1 MQIIFYNYTGKI
13 NVLYK
18 TLDTSTAITM
28 TGTLRRGT
36 SIITPTIDVQ
46 TDLATFKSYN
56 YCYIPDFHRYYFI
69 MDRVSVTSSLIRLT
83 MNCDTLRSYNYRIDK
98 SHCYI
103 QRASIGYDTTVKDD
117 NRAFRGVATKTYL
130 DLDKKNPSA
139 WCSTLAYNP
148 FLRWN
153 DLNDDTC
160 KYIVTFSCY
169 DESITLTTQKRSNR
183 TAIPTGL
190 WNILKN
196 RNGTGVGTTDN
207 TLTSQYMG
215 TNHNRGCIVCN
226 AKAVQKIAGW
236 VLTHDKEIQ
245 ESGSVDIRIFPI
257 NYPYDTTQKPVK
269 AIYINTAKGYINFE
283 DDELVYYTD
292 GAVISG
298 NDFYLDYSGMKA
310 IYGKSLWR
318 MVQLDKYRLWV
329 PYLGWVDLDRNI
341 FLQNMAN
348 HPEEKS
354 FHIATE
360 YIINPYTGKAY
371 VFIYNPEHEIMLFR
385 KECDRSIDV
394 PITYS
399 NMQSNR
405 DKATSIATATILKMA
420 VATLGIISSIALG
433 PLGAGITAGALAGAS
448 VAGGALAFAG
458 SEAKGIVQLTQL
470 RDVTATE
477 LSNTNSYGYAP
488 NKFMLEIT
496 FTNPIVD
503 DYPEEDFKTY
513 LYEIGLPV
521 NKFTTI
527 TALLSDSSNGSET
540 PSSSYEF
547 IIASSCDIKLVD
559 GMTIGERD
567 KIVSLLSNGVYT
579 HET

>member
-1 MQIIFYNYTGKI
+1 MQIIFYNYTGKT

-18 TLDTSTAITM
+18 TLDTSTAITR

-36 SIITPTIDVQ
+36 SIITPSIDVQ

-103 QRASIGYDTTVKDD
+103 ERASIGYDSTVKDD

-130 DLDKKNPSA
+130 DLDKKHPSA
-139 WCSTLAYNP
+139 WCSTLGTNP
-148 FLRWN
+148 FIRWN

-169 DESITLTTQKRSNR
+169 DETITLGTQKRSNR
-183 TAIPTGL
+183 TTIPNSL

-196 RNGTGVGTTDN
+196 INGTGVGTTN
-207 TLTSQYMG
+207 NVLTSQYMG
-215 TNHNRGCIVCN
+215 TNQNMGCIVCN
-226 AKAVQKIAGW
+226 AKAVRKISGW
-236 VLTHDKEIQ
+236 VLTHDKEIKD
-245 ESGSVDIRIFPI
+245 SGSVDIRIFPI
-257 NYPYDTTQKPVK
+257 EYPYDTTQKSVK
-269 AIYINTAKGYINFE
+269 AIYINTAKGYINFG

-298 NDFYLDYSGMKA
+298 NDFYLEYSGRKS

-318 MVQLDKYRLWV
+318 LTQLDKYRLWI
-329 PYLGWVDLDRNI
+329 PYLGWIDLDRNI
-341 FLQNMAN
+341 FLQTMEQY
-348 HPEEKS
+348 PEETS
-354 FHIATE
+354 FHVATE
-360 YIINPYTGKAY
+360 FILNPYTGKAY
-371 VFIYNPEHEIMLFR
+371 VYVYNPEHEIMLFR
-385 KECDRSIDV
+385 KECDRSINV

-399 NMQSNR
+399 NIQSND
-405 DKATSIATATILKMA
+405 DKFNNTALNRTIKMVGAGIAILA
-420 VATLGIISSIALG
+420 GLFAG
-433 PLGAGITAGALAGAS
+433 PLGTGATLATTAAIASGGLGLAGA
-448 VAGGALAFAG
+448 AAKAL
-458 SEAKGIVQLTQL
+458 VQVNQL
-470 RDVTATE
+470 RDLTATD
-477 LSNTNSYGYAP
+477 LTNTNSYGYAP

-496 FTNPIVD
+496 FMNPIVN

-513 LYEIGLPV
+513 LYESGLPV
-521 NKFTTI
+521 NKYTTI

-540 PSSSYEF
+540 PSSSYEY
-547 IIASSCDIKLVD
+547 IVASSCDIKLID

>member
-1 MQIIFYNYTGKI
+1 MQIIFYNYTGKT

-18 TLDTSTAITM
+18 TLDTSTAITR

-36 SIITPTIDVQ
+36 SIITPSIDVQ

-69 MDRVSVTSSLIRLT
+69 IDRVSITSDFIRLT

-103 QRASIGYDTTVKDD
+103 ERASIGYDSTVKDD
-117 NRAFRGVATKTYL
+117 NRAFRGLATKTYL

-139 WCSTLAYNP
+139 FCQSQRINP
-148 FLRWN
+148 FIRWN
-153 DLNDDTC
+153 DLTADTC
-160 KYIVTFSCY
+160 KYIVTFSAY
-169 DESITLTTQKRSNR
+169 DETVTLQNQKLSNGSIIPPHLFNIISNMNGHDSG
-183 TAIPTGL
+183 T
-190 WNILKN
+190 KN
-196 RNGTGVGTTDN
+196 V
-207 TLTSQYMG
+207 LTSQYMG
-215 TNHNRGCIVCN
+215 TNENMGCIVCN
-226 AKAVQKIAGW
+226 AKAVQKISGW
-236 VLTHDKEIQ
+236 ILTHDKEIKD
-245 ESGSVDIRIFPI
+245 SGSVDIRIFPI
-257 NYPYDTTQKPVK
+257 NYPYSHEQKPVK

-292 GAVISG
+292 GAVITGSIFQF
-298 NDFYLDYSGMKA
+298 DFSGMNA

-318 MVQLDKYRLWV
+318 MTQLDKYRLWV
-329 PYLGWVDLDRNI
+329 PYLGWIDLDRNI
-341 FLQNMAN
+341 LAENMIN
-348 HPEEKS
+348 HPEEKI
-354 FHIATE
+354 FIIETD

-371 VFIYNPEHEIMLFR
+371 VYGYNPDHEIMLFR

-433 PLGAGITAGALAGAS
+433 PLGAGITAGAVAGAS

-470 RDVTATE
+470 RDATSTE

-488 NKFMLEIT
+488 NKFRLEIT
-496 FTNPIVD
+496 FTNPIVN
-503 DYPEEDFKTY
+503 DYPEEEFKSY
-513 LYEIGLPV
+513 LYETGLPV

-527 TALLSDSSNGSET
+527 TALLSDSSNGAET
-540 PSSSYEF
+540 PSSSYEY
-547 IIASSCDIKLVD
+547 IVASSCDIKLID

>member
-1 MQIIFYNYTGKI
+1 MQIIFYNYGGKT

-18 TLDTSTAITM
+18 TLDPSTAITR

-36 SIITPTIDVQ
+36 SIITPSIDVQ

-56 YCYIPDFHRYYFI
+56 YCYIPDFHRYYYI
-69 MDRVSVTSSLIRLT
+69 MDRVSVNSSLIRLT

-103 QRASIGYDTTVKDD
+103 ERASIGYDTTIKDD
-117 NRAFRGVATKTYL
+117 NRAFRGLATKTYL

-139 WCSTLAYNP
+139 FCQSQRINP
-148 FLRWN
+148 FIRWN
-153 DLNDDTC
+153 DLNEDTC

-169 DESITLTTQKRSNR
+169 DETITLQNQKLS
-183 TAIPTGL
+183 
-190 WNILKN
+190 
-196 RNGTGVGTTDN
+196 NGTIIPYHLFNIISNMNGHDSGTKN
-207 TLTSQYMG
+207 VLTSQYMG
-215 TNHNRGCIVCN
+215 TNDNMGCIVCN
-226 AKAVQKIAGW
+226 AKAVKKISGW
-236 VLTHDKEIQ
+236 VLTHDTEIKN
-245 ESGSVDIRIFPI
+245 SGSVDIRIFPI
-257 NYPYDTTQKPVK
+257 NYPYSHSQKPVK

-292 GAVISG
+292 SAVITGSIFSFEF
-298 NDFYLDYSGMKA
+298 NGMNA

-318 MVQLDKYRLWV
+318 MTQLDKYRLWV

-341 FLQNMAN
+341 LATYMINN
-348 HPEEKS
+348 PEEKI
-354 FHIATE
+354 FTIETD

-371 VFIYNPEHEIMLFR
+371 VYVYNPDHEIMLFR

-399 NMQSNR
+399 NMQSNN
-405 DKATSIATATILKMA
+405 DKEANNATAMTIKMVTSI
-420 VATLGIISSIALG
+420 
-433 PLGAGITAGALAGAS
+433 LGAIGSIFLAPTTAGASIGAAAGVLGMIS
-448 VAGGALAFAG
+448 AGVKGLFAD
-458 SEAKGIVQLTQL
+458 SQI

-477 LSNTNSYGYAP
+477 ITNVNSYGYAP
-488 NKFMLEIT
+488 NKFRLEIT
-496 FTNPIVD
+496 FFNPIVN
-503 DYPEEDFKTY
+503 DYPEAEFKDYIHET
-513 LYEIGLPV
+513 GLPV

-527 TALLSDSSNGSET
+527 TALLSDSSNGAET
-540 PSSSYEF
+540 PSSSSEF
-547 IIASSCDIKLVD
+547 IIASSCDIKLID

-567 KIVSLLSNGVYT
+567 NIESLLSKGVYT

>member
-1 MQIIFYNYTGKI
+1 MQIIFYNYTGKT

-18 TLDTSTAITM
+18 TLDTSTAITR

-36 SIITPTIDVQ
+36 SIITPSIDVQ

-103 QRASIGYDTTVKDD
+103 ERASIGYESTVKDD
-117 NRAFRGVATKTYL
+117 NRAFRGVASKTYL
-130 DLDKKNPSA
+130 DLDKRHPST
-139 WCSTLAYNP
+139 WCSTLGTNP
-148 FLRWN
+148 FIRWN

-169 DESITLTTQKRSNR
+169 DETITLGTQKRSNR
-183 TAIPTGL
+183 TAIPISL

-196 RNGTGVGTTDN
+196 INGTGVGTTGN

-215 TNHNRGCIVCN
+215 TNQNMGCIVCN
-226 AKAVQKIAGW
+226 AKAVQKISGW
-236 VLTHDKEIQ
+236 ILTHDTEIKN
-245 ESGSVDIRIFPI
+245 SGSVDIRIFPI
-257 NYPYDTTQKPVK
+257 KYPYDTTQKPVK
-269 AIYINTAKGYINFE
+269 AIYINNAKGYINFA

-292 GAVISG
+292 GTVISG
-298 NDFYLDYSGMKA
+298 NDFYLEYSGRKA

-318 MVQLDKYRLWV
+318 MNQLDKYRLWI
-329 PYLGWVDLDRNI
+329 PYLGWVNLDRNVFI
-341 FLQNMAN
+341 QTMQNN
-348 HPEEKS
+348 PEETS
-354 FHIATE
+354 FHVATE

-371 VFIYNPEHEIMLFR
+371 IYVYNPEHEILLFR
-385 KECDRSIDV
+385 KECYRSIDV

-399 NMQSNR
+399 NIQSNN
-405 DKATSIATATILKMA
+405 DKEANSTTAMTIKMVSSFLGVIGSILLAPT
-420 VATLGIISSIALG
+420 
-433 PLGAGITAGALAGAS
+433 TAGASIGAAAGFLGFIS
-448 VAGGALAFAG
+448 AGV
-458 SEAKGIVQLTQL
+458 KGLFQDSQI

-477 LSNTNSYGYAP
+477 ITNANSYGYAP

-496 FTNPIVD
+496 FYNPIVN

-513 LYEIGLPV
+513 LYESGLPV

-527 TALLSDSSNGSET
+527 TALLSDSSNGAET
-540 PSSSYEF
+540 PSSSYEY
-547 IIASSCDIKLVD
+547 IVASSCDIKLID

>member
-1 MQIIFYNYTGKI
+1 MQIIFYNYTGKT

-18 TLDTSTAITM
+18 TLDTSTAITR

-69 MDRVSVTSSLIRLT
+69 MDRVSVSSSLIRLT

-103 QRASIGYDTTVKDD
+103 QRASIGYEPTVKDD
-117 NRAFRGVATKTYL
+117 RRAFRGVATKTYL
-130 DLDKKNPSA
+130 DLDQKNPSA

-148 FLRWN
+148 FIRWN
-153 DLNDDTC
+153 DLDDKKC

-169 DESITLTTQKRSNR
+169 DESITLGTQKRSNR

-196 RNGTGVGTTDN
+196 RNGTGVGTTN
-207 TLTSQYMG
+207 NVLTSQYMG
-215 TNHNRGCIVCN
+215 TNHNMGCIVCN

-236 VLTHDKEIQ
+236 VLTHDTEIKD
-245 ESGSVDIRIFPI
+245 SGSVDIRIFPI
-257 NYPYDTTQKPVK
+257 NYPYYTDQKPVK
-269 AIYINTAKGYINFE
+269 AIYINTAKGYINFA

-298 NDFYLDYSGMKA
+298 NDFYLDYSGRKA

-318 MVQLDKYRLWV
+318 INQLDKYRLWV
-329 PYLGWVDLDRNI
+329 PYLGWVNLDRNI
-341 FLQNMAN
+341 FLQNMVN

-354 FHIATE
+354 FHIATA

-371 VFIYNPEHEIMLFR
+371 VYVYNPEHEILLFR
-385 KECDRSIDV
+385 KECYRAIDV

-399 NMQSNR
+399 NRQSNA
-405 DKATSIATATILKMA
+405 DKKANNATAMTIKM
-420 VATLGIISSIALG
+420 VSSILG
-433 PLGAGITAGALAGAS
+433 VIGSILLAPTTAGAS
-448 VAGGALAFAG
+448 VGAAVSYLGFVASGVKGLFAD
-458 SEAKGIVQLTQL
+458 SQI
-470 RDVTATE
+470 RDITATE
-477 LSNTNSYGYAP
+477 ITDTNSYGYAP

-496 FTNPIVD
+496 FYNPIVN

-513 LYEIGLPV
+513 LYETGLPV

-527 TALLSDSSNGSET
+527 TALLSDSSNGAET

-559 GMTIGERD
+559 GMTIGERNQ
-567 KIVSLLSNGVYT
+567 IESLLSKGVYT

>member
-1 MQIIFYNYTGKI
+1 MQIVFYNYTGKT

-18 TLDTSTAITM
+18 TLDTSTAITR

-69 MDRVSVTSSLIRLT
+69 MDRVSVSSSLIRLT

-103 QRASIGYDTTVKDD
+103 QRASIGYEPTVKDD
-117 NRAFRGVATKTYL
+117 RRAFRGINTKTYL
-130 DLDKKNPSA
+130 DLDQKNPSS
-139 WCSTLAYNP
+139 WCSTSAYNP
-148 FLRWN
+148 FIRWN
-153 DLNDDTC
+153 DLDDKKC

-169 DESITLTTQKRSNR
+169 DETITLVTQKRSNR

-196 RNGTGVGTTDN
+196 RNGTGVGTTNN

-226 AKAVQKIAGW
+226 AKAVQKISGW

-269 AIYINTAKGYINFE
+269 AIYINTAKGYINFA

-292 GAVISG
+292 GAVILG
-298 NDFYLDYSGMKA
+298 NEFYLDYSGRKA

-318 MVQLDKYRLWV
+318 MNQLDRYRLWV
-329 PYLGWVDLDRNI
+329 PYLGWIDLDRNI
-341 FLQNMAN
+341 FLQTMEQY
-348 HPEEKS
+348 PEETS
-354 FHIATE
+354 FHVATE

-371 VFIYNPEHEIMLFR
+371 VFIYNPEHEILMYR
-385 KECDRSIDV
+385 KECTRSIDV

-399 NMQSNR
+399 NRQSNLE
-405 DKATSIATATILKMA
+405 KSNTNTIQFMTKLLTSLLAGFAGGILA
-420 VATLGIISSIALG
+420 PT
-433 PLGAGITAGALAGAS
+433 TAGASLALAGTAIGVLAGA
-448 VAGGALAFAG
+448 G
-458 SEAKGIVQLTQL
+458 SYINKEFQLH
-470 RDVTATE
+470 DITATE
-477 LSNTNSYGYAP
+477 NISANSYGYAP

-496 FTNPIVD
+496 FVNPIVN
-503 DYPEEDFKTY
+503 DYPEDDFKTY
-513 LYEIGLPV
+513 LYECGLPV

-527 TALLSDSSNGSET
+527 TALLSDSSNGAESS
-540 PSSSYEF
+540 SSSYEF

-559 GMTIGERD
+559 GMTIGERNQ
-567 KIVSLLSNGVYT
+567 IESLLSKGVYT

>member
-1 MQIIFYNYTGKI
+1 MQIIFYNYTGKT

-18 TLDTSTAITM
+18 TLDTSTAITR

-36 SIITPTIDVQ
+36 SIITPSIDVQ

-69 MDRVSVTSSLIRLT
+69 MDRVSVSSSLIRLT

-103 QRASIGYDTTVKDD
+103 ERASIGYDSTVKDD

-130 DLDKKNPSA
+130 DLDKKHPSA
-139 WCSTLAYNP
+139 WCSTLGYNP
-148 FLRWN
+148 FIRWN
-153 DLNDDTC
+153 DLNDDKC
-160 KYIVTFSCY
+160 KYLVTFSCY
-169 DESITLTTQKRSNR
+169 DETITLGTQKRSNR
-183 TAIPTGL
+183 TEITNSL

-196 RNGTGVGTTDN
+196 KNGTGVGTTN
-207 TLTSQYMG
+207 NVLTSQYMG
-215 TNHNRGCIVCN
+215 TNQNMGCIVCN
-226 AKAVQKIAGW
+226 AKAVQKISGW
-236 VLTHDKEIQ
+236 VLTHDKEIKD
-245 ESGSVDIRIFPI
+245 SGSVDIRIFPI
-257 NYPYDTTQKPVK
+257 EYPYDTAQKPVK
-269 AIYINTAKGYINFE
+269 AIYINTSKGYINFE

-298 NDFYLDYSGMKA
+298 NDFYLEYSGRKA

-318 MVQLDKYRLWV
+318 IVQLDKYRLWI
-329 PYLGWVDLDRNI
+329 PYLGWIDLDRNI
-341 FLQNMAN
+341 FLQTMEQY
-348 HPEEKS
+348 PEETS
-354 FHIATE
+354 FHVATE
-360 YIINPYTGKAY
+360 FILNPYTGKAY
-371 VFIYNPEHEIMLFR
+371 VYVYNPEHEILLSR
-385 KECDRSIDV
+385 KECNRSIDV

-399 NMQSNR
+399 NIQSND
-405 DKATSIATATILKMA
+405 DKFNNTALNMSIKLVGAGIAILA
-420 VATLGIISSIALG
+420 GLFAG
-433 PLGAGITAGALAGAS
+433 PLGTGATVATTAAIAS
-448 VAGGALAFAG
+448 GGLGFAG
-458 SEAKGIVQLTQL
+458 TAAKALVQVNQL

-477 LSNTNSYGYAP
+477 LTNTNSYGYAP

-496 FTNPIVD
+496 FMNPIVN

-513 LYEIGLPV
+513 LYESGLPV
-521 NKFTTI
+521 NKYTTI
-527 TALLSDSSNGSET
+527 TALLSDSSNGAET
-540 PSSSYEF
+540 PSSSYEY
-547 IIASSCDIKLVD
+547 IVASSCDIKLID

>member
-1 MQIIFYNYTGKI
+1 MRIIFYNYTGKT

-18 TLDTSTAITM
+18 TLDTSTAITR

-36 SIITPTIDVQ
+36 SIITPSIDVQ

-69 MDRVSVTSSLIRLT
+69 MDRVSVSSSLIRLT

-103 QRASIGYDTTVKDD
+103 ERASIGYDSTVKDD

-130 DLDKKNPSA
+130 DLDKKHPSA
-139 WCSTLAYNP
+139 WCNTLGYNP
-148 FLRWN
+148 FIRWN
-153 DLNDDTC
+153 DLNDDKC
-160 KYIVTFSCY
+160 KYLVTFSCY
-169 DESITLTTQKRSNR
+169 DETITLGTQKRSNR
-183 TAIPTGL
+183 TEITNSL

-196 RNGTGVGTTDN
+196 KNGTGVGTTN
-207 TLTSQYMG
+207 NVLTSQYMG
-215 TNHNRGCIVCN
+215 TNQNMGCIVCN
-226 AKAVQKIAGW
+226 AKAVQKISGW
-236 VLTHDKEIQ
+236 VLTHDTEIKN
-245 ESGSVDIRIFPI
+245 SGSVDIRIFPI
-257 NYPYDTTQKPVK
+257 EYPYDTTQKPVK
-269 AIYINTAKGYINFE
+269 AIYINNAKGYISFK

-298 NDFYLDYSGMKA
+298 NDFYLEYSGRKA

-318 MVQLDKYRLWV
+318 MTQLDKYRLWI
-329 PYLGWVDLDRNI
+329 PYLGWVDLNMNI
-341 FLQNMAN
+341 FLQTMEQY
-348 HPEEKS
+348 PEETS
-354 FHIATE
+354 FHVATE

-371 VFIYNPEHEIMLFR
+371 VYVYNPEQEILLFR
-385 KECDRSIDV
+385 KECYRSIDV

-399 NMQSNR
+399 NMQSNN
-405 DKATSIATATILKMA
+405 DKEANNATAMTIKM
-420 VATLGIISSIALG
+420 VSSFLGVIGSILLA
-433 PLGAGITAGALAGAS
+433 PTTAGASIGAAAGFLGFIS
-448 VAGGALAFAG
+448 AGV
-458 SEAKGIVQLTQL
+458 KGLFQDSQI

-477 LSNTNSYGYAP
+477 ITNANSYGYAP

-496 FTNPIVD
+496 FYNPIVNE
-503 DYPEEDFKTY
+503 YPEEDFKTY
-513 LYEIGLPV
+513 LYENGLPV
-521 NKFTTI
+521 NKYATI
-527 TALLSDSSNGSET
+527 TALLSDSSNGAET
-540 PSSSYEF
+540 PSSSYEY
-547 IIASSCDIKLVD
+547 IVASSCDIKLID